1 MPHHAHL
8 SKDKKFLKVLK
19 GQEKISIVP
28 RKNVFV
34 NLVRSIVG
42 QQLSTKAAA
51 TIYERFLDLYQGK
64 APLPEEVL
72 QTSVEFLRKAGLSF
86 AKAGYIKNIAL
97 FWKEQKLSDR
107 SFQKL
112 TDEKIIT
119 LLIQIKGVGRWT
131 VEMLL
136 MFSLGREDVFSPDDL
151 GIRKAMC
158 RAYKLDEQSR
168 DLKKQMMSIAEKWRP
183 YRTYACLYL
192 WRWRDL

>member
-1 MPHHAHL
+1 MPHVTHL

-19 GQEKISIVP
+19 NQEKASVVA
-28 RKNVFV
+28 RKNVFI

-51 TIYERFLDLYQGK
+51 TIYKRFLELYENN
-64 APLPEEVL
+64 ALLPEEVL
-72 QTSVEFLRKAGLSF
+72 NTPDELLRKAGLSF
-86 AKAGYIKNIAL
+86 AKAGYIKNIAS
-97 FWKEQKLSDR
+97 FWIEHKLTDR

-112 TDEKIIT
+112 SDEEIIT
-119 LLIQIKGVGRWT
+119 LLVQIKGVGKWT

-158 RAYKLDEQSR
+158 
-168 DLKKQMMSIAEKWRP
+168 
-183 YRTYACLYL
+183 
-192 WRWRDL
+192 

>member
-1 MPHHAHL
+1 MPHVAHL

-19 GQEKISIVP
+19 NQEKASVVA
-28 RKNVFV
+28 RKNVFI

-51 TIYERFLDLYQGK
+51 TIYSRFLELYHGK
-64 APLPEEVL
+64 APITEEVIKTPEEL
-72 QTSVEFLRKAGLSF
+72 LRKAGLSF
-86 AKAGYIKNIAL
+86 AKAGYIKNIASYWIEHKL
-97 FWKEQKLSDR
+97 ADSAFQKLSDEEIILL
-107 SFQKL
+107 L
-112 TDEKIIT
+112 T
-119 LLIQIKGVGRWT
+119 QIKGVGKWT

-158 RAYKLDEQSR
+158 QAYKLDEQSK
-168 DLKKQMMSIAEKWRP
+168 DLKKQMLIIAEKWRP

-192 WRWRDL
+192 WKWRDK